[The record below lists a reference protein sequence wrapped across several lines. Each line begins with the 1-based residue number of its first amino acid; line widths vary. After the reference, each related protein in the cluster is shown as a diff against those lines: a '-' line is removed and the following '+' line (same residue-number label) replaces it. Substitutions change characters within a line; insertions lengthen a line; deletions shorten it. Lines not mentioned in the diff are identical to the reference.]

1 MNKLR
6 CVLLVDDHDADNF
19 IHGRL
24 IRRSGIAERIEV
36 ALHGAAAMEFL
47 TTMGPDG
54 TYPRPEL
61 ILLDINMPRMN
72 GWEFL
77 EAYEALPDHQTAG
90 VVVVM
95 LTTSLN
101 PDDAERAERIE
112 TIDRFLNKPLDRETL
127 FDLLE
132 EHFPGRFSADRS

>member
-1 MNKLR
+1 MKKLR
-6 CVLLVDDHDADNF
+6 CVLLVDDHDADNY
-19 IHGRL
+19 IHRRL
-24 IRRSGIAERIEV
+24 IRKAGIAERTEV
-36 ALHGAAAMEFL
+36 ALHGGAALEFL
-47 TTMGPDG
+47 TTKGPDG

-77 EAYEALPDHQTAG
+77 QAYEALPEDQTAG

-101 PDDAERAERIE
+101 PDDADRAERIE
-112 TIDRFLNKPLDRETL
+112 TIDRFLNKPLTRETL
-127 FDLLE
+127 FELLE
-132 EHFPGRFSADRS
+132 ERFPGRFSPDA